1 VSAARSAQHTHTPIH
16 PRSLARSLTRT
27 HARMEP
33 RSLVAACIALA
44 NAVLAYNRYRFPEFE
59 KVLGEIAREIGFTQV
74 SLSHEVSPL
83 MKLVPRGDTTTVDAY
98 LSPILRRYVD
108 QVATE
113 LGGSNVPLMFMQ
125 SNGGLKVCLVD
136 RHPPPRPSHIHTHS
150 ARTYKPQKTRART
163 RTEYHTLVSLA
174 TSPRVSISN

>member
-136 RHPPPRPSHIHTHS
+136 RHPPPPSLPHTHTQCAHIQTS
-150 ARTYKPQKTRART
+150 KNTCA
-163 RTEYHTLVSLA
+163 HTHRIPHS
-174 TSPRVSISN
+174 RVSCHIATRINL